1 MIRYT
6 GPNLFAVSAS
16 LPTFLRQGDLPVMG
30 FVLACTP
37 GILFNLAVTEDMHF
51 GLSVTNELDLTQR
64 L

>member
-6 GPNLFAVSAS
+6 GPNLFAVSAA

-30 FVLACTP
+30 FVLMCRTGLP
-37 GILFNLAVTEDMHF
+37 ISLAVAGDF
-51 GLSVTNELDLTQR
+51 DFALSVTSELDLTQR